1 MYCSKCGKEIKE
13 GNTFCTN
20 CGEPIVTDKQNNAKK
35 TINIKFTHLIIFI
48 IAIALIIGILLVI
61 SLNKGKTIQQYK
73 DSDELTSKST
83 NIETNNSEKVYIT
96 LDSNVSL
103 TGKEFIGEFSENLTN
118 IYQDMTKGNASLL
131 KKYYDTSIENMKQL
145 SIENSLR
152 DYKYTEI
159 VFYYNETNNKI
170 IGAKQAIND
179 IQFYEQITNSQ
190 NTNTNE
196 VLEKF
201 MTAATNIFLDAHND
215 NSSQE
220 FLDRYNKYNDYLQKN
235 FYNVGNT
242 DFEYYNNKFTYRV
255 IGDIICVVTTDKFD
269 TNKIEV
275 LLFAHNENNKPEDEI
290 KLWYDTVTVIDENV
304 SDNTTENFID
314 EIKRKYPNE
323 SEEICTN
330 GDEYWLLDTAGK
342 KIYFYDLE
350 SFEKA
355 LGNNSINE
363 TSKNNKNNTNIQSSN
378 KTQNENELDPYTR
391 HLIAFEEG
399 FAIENYTETLDNWGI
414 KYKVTKVQ
422 DLNFDDN
429 VVTKIEPNNCYI
441 DKNTIV
447 TFSVSDNT
455 YDMSVVVDTQYLVG
469 LANIT
474 GKYSGDNIQ
483 LTLKINGQTIYNG
496 TTEIL
501 GMVHALSLGNISGK
515 LTGTYNV
522 EATVDGITITK
533 KINYNIRC
541 NSYTQ
546 RFEIYA
552 GGDIG
557 GG

>member
-1 MYCSKCGKEIKE
+1 MYCPKCGKEIKN

-20 CGEPIVTDKQNNAKK
+20 CGEAITTDKQNDEKK
-35 TINIKFTHLIIFI
+35 IIKIKFTHLIIFI
-48 IAIALIIGILLVI
+48 IAIALIIGILLVV
-61 SLNKGKTIQQYK
+61 SLNKGNIIQKYK
-73 DSDELTSKST
+73 DSKELTSKGT
-83 NIETNNSEKVYIT
+83 NIESNNSDKVYIT
-96 LDSNVSL
+96 LDSNVSP
-103 TGKEFIGEFSENLTN
+103 TGKEFIGEFTENLTN
-118 IYQDMTKGNASLL
+118 VYQDMTKGNASLL

-145 SIENSLR
+145 SIESSLR

-159 VFYYNETNNKI
+159 VFYYNGTNNKI
-170 IGAKQAIND
+170 IGAKQAVND
-179 IQFYEQITNSQ
+179 IQLYEQVANYD

-235 FYNVGNT
+235 FSNVGNT
-242 DFEYYNNKFTYRV
+242 DFEYNNYKFTYRV

-269 TNKIEV
+269 NNKIEV

-290 KLWYDTVTVIDENV
+290 KLWYDTVNVIDENV
-304 SDNTTENFID
+304 SDDTIQNFID
-314 EIKRKYPNE
+314 EIKSKYPNE
-323 SEEICTN
+323 SEEICTD
-330 GDEYWLLDTAGK
+330 GEQYWLLDTAGK

-350 SFEKA
+350 SFENA
-355 LGNNSINE
+355 LGNTNINE
-363 TSKNNKNNTNIQSSN
+363 TSKNSQNTNNQNSN
-378 KTQNENELDPYTR
+378 KKQNELDPYTR
-391 HLIAFEEG
+391 QLISFEEG
-399 FAIENYTETLDNWGI
+399 FTIENYTEKLDNWGI
-414 KYKVTKVQ
+414 KYKVNKVQ
-422 DLNFDDN
+422 DLNYENN

-447 TFSVSDNT
+447 TLSVSDNT
-455 YDMSVVVDTQYLVG
+455 YDMSVIVDTQYLVG

-474 GKYSGDNIQ
+474 GKYSGDKIQ
-483 LTLKINGQTIYNG
+483 LTLKINGQTIFNG
-496 TTEIL
+496 TTDVL
-501 GMVHALSLGNISGK
+501 GMVHSLSLGNISGK
-515 LTGTYNV
+515 PAGTYNI
-522 EATVDGITITK
+522 EATVDGVTITK